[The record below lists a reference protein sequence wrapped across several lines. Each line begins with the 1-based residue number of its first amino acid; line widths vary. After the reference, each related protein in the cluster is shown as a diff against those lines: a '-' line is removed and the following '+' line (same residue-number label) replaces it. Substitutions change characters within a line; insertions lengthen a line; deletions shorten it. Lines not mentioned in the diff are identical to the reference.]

1 MALKELGYQTEA
13 LQELKKHFYK
23 LLARELHLRGSG
35 SVQNKIILEAP
46 TGSGKTVMVARFLR
60 EVAGELPNRFEL
72 PAESKQVVYVW
83 IAPNQLHVQ
92 SFLNLKNFFAETRDI
107 DTLRWEDI
115 SEPELKPN
123 QMIFLN
129 WQSISRDENLIMRPN
144 ERGRTLES
152 LLNRS
157 RLNSRIV
164 VIIDEEHLMASMG
177 EKAQAV
183 LQKIG
188 EHIQL
193 RVSATPSRD
202 SKLTAFATV
211 RIDRDDVVKEE
222 MIKRGVELNPDVRAH
237 EQNGRDADLVLLDK
251 ALAKRAALAA
261 QYREA
266 GTRINPL
273 LLIQLPSDK
282 KTVSAEDHKIRDLV
296 AAHLENLE
304 NPISEQNGK
313 LAIWLS
319 GEKSNLE
326 QISHED
332 DLVEVMLF
340 KQAIATGWDC
350 PRASVLLIYRELKQ
364 ETFTIQTL
372 GRILRMPQQKHY
384 HNDLDIG
391 YVYTNLNKNLIQ
403 ILPEEADY
411 LTTNVAERNPDIA
424 YAAVNLP
431 NHYQQVKVDR
441 RRIGLEFR
449 QALFEAAEQCFGLQK
464 TTPTWSY
471 EQNLHEI
478 KERGVL
484 MNVEKID
491 IPIPT
496 DVHLDITQI
505 GETRAGNIEHF
516 AKTTYQ
522 IEKLFD
528 RFCLG
533 QCGDYQKDG
542 SWERIKYHTKL
553 LFEDYFAF
561 DELKC
566 YKATLHNTQSFND
579 LYTLAREKYA
589 QIMAAKASS
598 KAIDIRPT
606 DKTWEVP
613 ESREYNNLYV
623 EWPQPKHALAP
634 LYVRDRGNGKLCD
647 SGNEARFIEFLAKFE
662 HKLAWWYKNGTS
674 NQKDFAI
681 PYPEEQPKHLFYV
694 DIIVQFSEGTL
705 GLFDPKTIE
714 SHPDNVVKHNALVKF
729 IEERNRRGQKTI
741 GGILIEKDGSWRF
754 CRNRIQNDSD
764 LTGWEIFNPDLKPT
778 T

>member
-23 LLARELHLRGSG
+23 LLAREQHFRGSG
-35 SVQNKIILEAP
+35 GVQNKIILEAP
-46 TGSGKTVMVARFLR
+46 TGSGKTVMMARFLR

-107 DTLRWEDI
+107 DTLRWEDL

-157 RLNSRIV
+157 RLSSRIV
-164 VIIDEEHLMASMG
+164 AIIDEEHLMASMG

-188 EHIQL
+188 AHIQL

-282 KTVSAEDHKIRDLV
+282 KTVSSEDNKIRDLV
-296 AAHLENLE
+296 VAHLENLE

-372 GRILRMPQQKHY
+372 GAS
-384 HNDLDIG
+384 
-391 YVYTNLNKNLIQ
+391 YVCPNRNI
-403 ILPEEADY
+403 
-411 LTTNVAERNPDIA
+411 TT
-424 YAAVNLP
+424 
-431 NHYQQVKVDR
+431 
-441 RRIGLEFR
+441 
-449 QALFEAAEQCFGLQK
+449 
-464 TTPTWSY
+464 TTST
-471 EQNLHEI
+471 
-478 KERGVL
+478 RATF
-484 MNVEKID
+484 
-491 IPIPT
+491 IPT
-496 DVHLDITQI
+496 ST
-505 GETRAGNIEHF
+505 
-516 AKTTYQ
+516 KT
-522 IEKLFD
+522 
-528 RFCLG
+528 
-533 QCGDYQKDG
+533 
-542 SWERIKYHTKL
+542 
-553 LFEDYFAF
+553 
-561 DELKC
+561 
-566 YKATLHNTQSFND
+566 
-579 LYTLAREKYA
+579 
-589 QIMAAKASS
+589 
-598 KAIDIRPT
+598 
-606 DKTWEVP
+606 
-613 ESREYNNLYV
+613 
-623 EWPQPKHALAP
+623 
-634 LYVRDRGNGKLCD
+634 
-647 SGNEARFIEFLAKFE
+647 
-662 HKLAWWYKNGTS
+662 
-674 NQKDFAI
+674 
-681 PYPEEQPKHLFYV
+681 
-694 DIIVQFSEGTL
+694 
-705 GLFDPKTIE
+705 
-714 SHPDNVVKHNALVKF
+714 
-729 IEERNRRGQKTI
+729 
-741 GGILIEKDGSWRF
+741 
-754 CRNRIQNDSD
+754 
-764 LTGWEIFNPDLKPT
+764 
-778 T
+778 